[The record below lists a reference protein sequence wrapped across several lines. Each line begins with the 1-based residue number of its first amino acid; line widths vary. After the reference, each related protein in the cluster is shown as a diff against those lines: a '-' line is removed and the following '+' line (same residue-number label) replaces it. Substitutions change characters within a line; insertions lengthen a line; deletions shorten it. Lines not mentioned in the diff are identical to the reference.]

1 MKANRIPVTDSIE
14 ELAKFWDSHDLTD
27 FETDLEEVS
36 EPVFQR
42 DQVLELRLPSE
53 QLEAVKRI
61 ARSRGVREIELV
73 RTWILEKLGAA

>member
-14 ELAKFWDSHDLTD
+14 ELARFWDSHDLTD